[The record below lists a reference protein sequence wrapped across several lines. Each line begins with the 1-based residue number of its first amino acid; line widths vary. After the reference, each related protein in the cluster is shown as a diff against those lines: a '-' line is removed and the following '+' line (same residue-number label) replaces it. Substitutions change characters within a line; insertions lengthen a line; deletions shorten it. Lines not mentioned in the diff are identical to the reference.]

1 MELEW
6 AGRPSVTI
14 VTDALV
20 GAAEQMKRISR
31 MPEYPYVVTPF
42 PVGNLSRDELRKR
55 APGLIDEV
63 LRLLHARQGGGKT
76 AAKPGGEAK

>member
-6 AGRPSVTI
+6 AGRPAVTI

-31 MPEYPYVVTPF
+31 MPDYPYVVTPF
-42 PVGNLSRDELRKR
+42 PVGNLTRDELRAR
-55 APGLIDEV
+55 APGLVDEA
-63 LRLLHARQGGGKT
+63 LRLLNARPKS
-76 AAKPGGEAK
+76 